1 MENEMTLPI
10 SIEKFAA
17 YLDGNLSEDEMSRID
32 ALVQTNPDMEE
43 LISISDIVD
52 EDCQALQN
60 DQFALEAELTA
71 LEGSDFEIPDI
82 DADSFTSE
90 ADNEFEMQDVADTE
104 ITSPESDDFNEL
116 SDNGSS
122 STDEDF
128 TDNGET
134 PMGSYQD
141 LSEGIIDTDFHS
153 IGDSDEI
160 SIGNDYFES

>member
-1 MENEMTLPI
+1 MENDMTLPI

-32 ALVQTNPDMEE
+32 ALVSTNPNMEE
-43 LISISDIVD
+43 LISVSDIVD

-82 DADSFTSE
+82 DADIFSSE
-90 ADNEFEMQDVADTE
+90 ADNEFEMQDVTDTE
-104 ITSPESDDFNEL
+104 IASPGPEDFYES

-122 STDEDF
+122 STEEDF

-134 PMGSYQD
+134 PMDSYQD
-141 LSEGIIDTDFHS
+141 HSEGIIDTDSHS
-153 IGDSDEI
+153 IGDSDDI
-160 SIGNDYFES
+160 TIGNDYFDS